1 MSNLVKNVIY
11 TQIGVSQRPMKI
23 FNQKYFPPNFVVN
36 FWLLEAWVKGSVTA
50 RHVGNFN
57 MAADF
62 ELGICKLL
70 WSNINYLHQS
80 LQILGKNV
88 ENVESGEFVWTDGEN
103 VWLSPVNFKSNDGK
117 TIFTSKERFLVGK
130 FENFVF
136 GISSS
141 VLTKGSSGYF
151 IAIVLKEKVVVL
163 WRTIGETVVKLV
175 KEYSTAC
182 LPQGCVWHPTVP
194 LLTVM
199 SKTSAALLCFTEEF
213 ECNVISIQ
221 TSHR

>member
-1 MSNLVKNVIY
+1 METRLKVQNSFLTN
-11 TQIGVSQRPMKI
+11 
-23 FNQKYFPPNFVVN
+23 FPPEFVATFCLMV
-36 FWLLEAWVKGSVTA
+36 AWVKGSFFA
-50 RHVGNFN
+50 RHAGNFN
-57 MAADF
+57 MAVEF
-62 ELGICKLL
+62 ELGTCKLL
-70 WSNINYLHQS
+70 RSNINYLHQS
-80 LQILGKNV
+80 LQILNKNV

-117 TIFTSKERFLVGK
+117 TILTSKERFLVGK
-130 FENFVF
+130 FASCVF

-163 WRTIGETVVKLV
+163 WRAIGETVVKLV
-175 KEYSTAC
+175 KEHSAAC

-194 LLTVM
+194 WLAVL
-199 SKTSAALLCFTEEF
+199 SKTSAVLLCFSEEF

>member
-1 MSNLVKNVIY
+1 M
-11 TQIGVSQRPMKI
+11 TT
-23 FNQKYFPPNFVVN
+23 
-36 FWLLEAWVKGSVTA
+36 FWLTEDWVKGSVIA
-50 RHVGNFN
+50 RHAGNFN
-57 MAADF
+57 MAVEF

-80 LQILGKNV
+80 LKILGKNV
-88 ENVESGEFVWTDGEN
+88 QNVESGELVWTDGGN
-103 VWLSPVNFKSNDGK
+103 VWLSPVNFKSNDGNSLN

-141 VLTKGSSGYF
+141 VLTKGSRGYF
-151 IAIVLKEKVVVL
+151 IAVVLKEKVVVL
-163 WRTIGETVVKLV
+163 WRAIGETALKLV
-175 KEYSTAC
+175 KEYSAAC
-182 LPQGCVWHPTVP
+182 LPQGCKWHPTVP
-194 LLTVM
+194 WLAVL
-199 SKTSAALLCFTEEF
+199 SKTSAVLLCFSKEF

>member
-1 MSNLVKNVIY
+1 
-11 TQIGVSQRPMKI
+11 
-23 FNQKYFPPNFVVN
+23 
-36 FWLLEAWVKGSVTA
+36 
-50 RHVGNFN
+50 

-62 ELGICKLL
+62 ELGNCKLL

-80 LQILGKNV
+80 LQILGENV
-88 ENVESGEFVWTDGEN
+88 ENVQLGELVWTDGEN
-103 VWLSPVNFKSNDGK
+103 VWLSPVNFLSNDGK
-117 TIFTSKERFLVGK
+117 TICTSKGRRCLVGK
-130 FENFVF
+130 FESFVF

-151 IAIVLKEKVVVL
+151 IAVALKEKVVVL

-194 LLTVM
+194 LLAVL
-199 SKTSAALLCFTEEF
+199 SKTSAVLLCFSEEF
-213 ECNVISIQ
+213 ECHVVSIQ

>member
-1 MSNLVKNVIY
+1 MLVGERGK
-11 TQIGVSQRPMKI
+11 GE
-23 FNQKYFPPNFVVN
+23 
-36 FWLLEAWVKGSVTA
+36 LLDDGSLSLRF
-50 RHVGNFN
+50 RHCKTCSVN
-57 MAADF
+57 MAADS

-80 LQILGKNV
+80 LQILGKTV
-88 ENVESGEFVWTDGEN
+88 ENVQSGEFVWTDGEN

-117 TIFTSKERFLVGK
+117 TICNSEERSLVGK

-141 VLTKGSSGYF
+141 VLWKGSSGYF
-151 IAIVLKEKVVVL
+151 IAVVLKEKIVVL
-163 WRTIGETVVKLV
+163 WRTIGETAVKRV
-175 KEYSTAC
+175 KEYSAVC
-182 LPQGCVWHPTVP
+182 LPQGCVWHPTFP
-194 LLTVM
+194 LLAVLSKM
-199 SKTSAALLCFTEEF
+199 SAVLLCFSEEF

>member
-1 MSNLVKNVIY
+1 MQSML
-11 TQIGVSQRPMKI
+11 GI
-23 FNQKYFPPNFVVN
+23 FNMV
-36 FWLLEAWVKGSVTA
+36 
-50 RHVGNFN
+50 
-57 MAADF
+57 ADF
-62 ELGICKLL
+62 ALGICNLL

-88 ENVESGEFVWTDGEN
+88 QNVDSGEFLWTDGEN
-103 VWLSPVNFKSNDGK
+103 VWLSPVNFKDNDGE
-117 TIFTSKERFLVGK
+117 TIFTSKSERFLVGK

-141 VLTKGSSGYF
+141 VLAKGSSGYF
-151 IAIVLKEKVVVL
+151 ISIVLKEKVVVL

-175 KEYSTAC
+175 KEYSTDSTAC
-182 LPQGCVWHPTVP
+182 LPQGCMWHPTVP
-194 LLTVM
+194 LLAVL
-199 SKTSAALLCFTEEF
+199 SKTSAVLLCFSENF

>member
-1 MSNLVKNVIY
+1 M
-11 TQIGVSQRPMKI
+11 
-23 FNQKYFPPNFVVN
+23 
-36 FWLLEAWVKGSVTA
+36 EAWVIGSITA
-50 RHVGNFN
+50 RHAGNFN
-57 MAADF
+57 MVADF
-62 ELGICKLL
+62 ALGNCSLL
-70 WSNINYLHQS
+70 SSNVNYLHQS
-80 LQILGKNV
+80 LQILGNNFR
-88 ENVESGEFVWTDGEN
+88 NVESGEFIWTDGEN
-103 VWLSPVNFKSNDGK
+103 VWLSLLNFKCNDGE
-117 TIFTSKERFLVGK
+117 TIFTSKERLLVGK

-151 IAIVLKEKVVVL
+151 VAIVLKEKIVVL

-194 LLTVM
+194 LLAVL
-199 SKTSAALLCFTEEF
+199 SKTSAVLLCFSEEF